1 MERGEGGFRD
11 FHVNASTRVQLFGGQ
26 LEGGWDW
33 TLTILSSPDLSPISA
48 IRGWERGWF
57 RSTMGRIRLRH
68 TCNSIECNWRCI
80 RRAKGEKKERRRTPP
95 ISFVTPSPLAPF
107 MNILGILTRFPTT
120 TISPFTNSG
129 QPRASSSSRTPVVL
143 VVDDDVSAS
152 LGTPTERASNSP
164 NRRPN
169 IKRDVNESREKSL
182 VSPPVTDFHAIY
194 FTIVQY

>member
-1 MERGEGGFRD
+1 MDLNDPLFTRSLPHKRNKRLGKGMVSVDNGSNSIAPHVQLYRMQRQLHSQGERGKKK
-11 FHVNASTRVQLFGGQ
+11 
-26 LEGGWDW
+26 
-33 TLTILSSPDLSPISA
+33 
-48 IRGWERGWF
+48 
-57 RSTMGRIRLRH
+57 
-68 TCNSIECNWRCI
+68 
-80 RRAKGEKKERRRTPP
+80 KGEGNRP
-95 ISFVTPSPLAPF
+95 SFVTPSPLAPF

-169 IKRDVNESREKSL
+169 IKRDVNESREKGL